1 MVARVQTLMFQG
13 VEARR
18 VEVQVGLTGGLPSF
32 NIVGLA
38 DKTVGESRE
47 RIRTALAHSGL
58 SLPPKR
64 ITVNLSPADL
74 AKEGSHFDLPIALGL
89 LSALGIVEQESLS
102 RIFALG
108 ELSLD
113 GRLLPVPGILSAALT
128 VHQEQGKLLCPQDN
142 GSEAAWVKGLPIL
155 HVASLGEAIEEL
167 RNPTE
172 RPPPQP
178 LVVQHRSVP
187 HDYSD
192 LKGQESAKRAIE
204 IAAAGGHNIL
214 MIGTPGAGKSM
225 LAERFPSILPPMT
238 AHEVLETARI
248 QSIAGNFLD
257 DKEPKGPTPQRP
269 FRAPHHSASLPALVG
284 GGRNAL
290 PGEIS
295 LAHNG
300 VLFLDELPE
309 FSRQALEALRQ
320 PLESGS
326 ISVAR
331 ANAHVTYPAK
341 FQLVAAMN
349 PCRCGYLEDPKRAC
363 RKAPLCAEDYQK
375 RLSGPL
381 LDRIDLFMG
390 VQPVEP
396 YQLQRGA
403 RGENSASIAAR
414 VLAARERQVARY
426 LRKKHKDHPPIVCN
440 AHVPAGDIET
450 LVDASQEALD
460 LLRHAASQFSLSARG
475 YYRTL
480 RVARTIA
487 DLQAQ
492 QEIPQQAMSEAL
504 SFRKLPL
511 QTAALD

>member
-58 SLPPKR
+58 ALPPKR

-74 AKEGSHFDLPIALGL
+74 AKEGSHFDLPIALAL
-89 LSALGIVEQESLS
+89 LCALGIIEQEHVL
-102 RIFALG
+102 RTFALG

-113 GRLLPVPGILSAALT
+113 GRLLPVPGILSAALK
-128 VHQEQGKLLCPQDN
+128 VHQEQGRLLCPQDN
-142 GSEAAWVKGLPIL
+142 GSEAAWVKGLSIL

-167 RNPTE
+167 RNPSD

-178 LVVQHRSVP
+178 RAAARPPSRVNF
-187 HDYSD
+187 SD

-225 LAERFPSILPPMT
+225 LAERFPSIMPPMT

-257 DKEPKGPTPQRP
+257 EKDPKGPTPQRP

-363 RKAPLCAEDYQK
+363 RKAPMCAEDYQK

-396 YQLQRGA
+396 YQLQRGG
-403 RGENSASIAAR
+403 GESSETVAAR
-414 VLAARERQVARY
+414 VLAARERQIARY
-426 LRKKHKDHPPIVCN
+426 LRKKEKDHPPITCN
-440 AHVPAGDIET
+440 AHVPAGDIESF
-450 LVDASQEALD
+450 VDASSEALD
-460 LLRHAASQFSLSARG
+460 LLRQAASRFSLSARG

-487 DLQAQ
+487 DLAF
-492 QEIPQQAMSEAL
+492 EADISQQAMSEAL

-511 QTAALD
+511 QTAVLD

>member
-1 MVARVQTLMFQG
+1 MSDGLRVRQASSLILSRRRSPCYNTRMVARVHTLMFQG

-58 SLPPKR
+58 ALPPKR

-74 AKEGSHFDLPIALGL
+74 AKEGSHFDLPIALAL
-89 LSALGIVEQESLS
+89 LSALGIIEQESLS
-102 RIFALG
+102 KTFALG

-113 GRLLPVPGILSAALT
+113 GRLLPVPGILSAAIR
-128 VHQEQGKLLCPQDN
+128 VRQEEGTLLCPKDN

-155 HVASLGEAIEEL
+155 HVASLGEAMEEL

-172 RPPPQP
+172 RPQP
-178 LVVQHRSVP
+178 RPLAAACVP
-187 HDYSD
+187 ARNDFSD

-225 LAERFPSILPPMT
+225 LAERLPSVLPPMN

-257 DKEPKGPTPQRP
+257 EKDPKGPTPQRP

-331 ANAHVTYPAK
+331 ANAHVTYPAR

-349 PCRCGYLEDPKRAC
+349 PCRCGYLADPKRAC
-363 RKAPLCAEDYQK
+363 RKAPLCTEDYQK

-396 YQLQRGA
+396 YRLQRGA
-403 RGENSASIAAR
+403 SGDASKTIAAR
-414 VLAARERQVARY
+414 VLAARERQSVRY
-426 LRKKHKDHPPIVCN
+426 LRKKEKDHPP
-440 AHVPAGDIET
+440 P
-450 LVDASQEALD
+450 S
-460 LLRHAASQFSLSARG
+460 SATRMFPQPPSNTSSTP
-475 YYRTL
+475 RT
-480 RVARTIA
+480 RRSIC
-487 DLQAQ
+487 
-492 QEIPQQAMSEAL
+492 
-504 SFRKLPL
+504 
-511 QTAALD
+511 

>member
-32 NIVGLA
+32 TIVGLA

-58 SLPPKR
+58 ALPPKR

-74 AKEGSHFDLPIALGL
+74 AKEGSHFDLPIALAL
-89 LSALGIVEQESLS
+89 LSALGIVEQENLS
-102 RIFALG
+102 KIFALG

-113 GRLLPVPGILSAALT
+113 GRLLPVPGILSAALS
-128 VHQEQGKLLCPQDN
+128 VHQEQGKLLCPKDN
-142 GSEAAWVKGLPIL
+142 GNEAAWVKGLPIL
-155 HVASLGEAIEEL
+155 HVESLAEAISEIN
-167 RNPTE
+167 NPSD
-172 RPPPQP
+172 RPQP
-178 LVVQHRSVP
+178 QPVAFAKKSTSSDL
-187 HDYSD
+187 SD

-225 LAERFPSILPPMT
+225 LAERMPSILPPMS
-238 AHEVLETARI
+238 AREVLETARI

-257 DKEPKGPTPQRP
+257 DKEPKGPSPQRP

-331 ANAHVTYPAK
+331 ANAHVTYPAN

-363 RKAPLCAEDYQK
+363 RKAPCCAEDYQK

-390 VQPVEP
+390 VQPVHP
-396 YQLQRGA
+396 YQLLRGGG
-403 RGENSASIAAR
+403 GETSKKVAAR
-414 VLAARERQVARY
+414 VLAARERQGERY
-426 LRKKHKDHPPIVCN
+426 RRKKHKDAPPIISN
-440 AHVPAGDIET
+440 AQVPAADIEHF
-450 LVDASQEALD
+450 VDASKEALD
-460 LLRHAASQFSLSARG
+460 LLQQAAVRFALSARG

-487 DLQAQ
+487 DLACE
-492 QEIPQQAMSEAL
+492 QEISQQAMSEAL

-511 QTAALD
+511 QTAVLD